1 MNQENQ
7 MNIVIKEFNRFN
19 IKTLLSKTRIP
30 ENVIFPILKAER
42 KTTKVGESFA
52 LELEEH
58 ILYMPERY
66 TSLQDDITNE
76 MVDGKFNIYKSN
88 DNLYLEQSQ

>member
-7 MNIVIKEFNRFN
+7 MNIIIKEFNKFN
-19 IKTLLSKTRIP
+19 KMTLLSKTRMP
-30 ENVIFPILKAER
+30 QNVRFPILKAER
-42 KTTKVGESFA
+42 KTTKVGESIA

-66 TSLQDDITNE
+66 TSLQDDIINE
-76 MVDGKFNIYKSN
+76 MVDEKFYIYKCN
-88 DNLYLEQSQ
+88 DNVYLEISQ